1 MGLIWWVMSH
11 IKNISNPYMAH
22 GLSHIIPI
30 YGPYMS
36 HTIQFGKGGSLLVA
50 GLAWKTVIKF
60 NTVVSVG
67 RYSNTMYATSVFIF
81 LIDFI
86 NGIHIQ
92 CSSVSTFIRLNVS
105 NRYKSEVRLV

>member
-1 MGLIWWVMSH
+1 MKKYKRLQSDLKKYSKLG
-11 IKNISNPYMAH
+11 
-22 GLSHIIPI
+22 
-30 YGPYMS
+30 
-36 HTIQFGKGGSLLVA
+36 FLLVA

-86 NGIHIQ
+86 NGMHVQ
-92 CSSVSTFIRLNVS
+92 YSSVSSFIRLNVS
-105 NRYKSEVRLV
+105 IRYRMILALPTPFRE